1 MYQKIHS
8 KTHGGSKL
16 KVFLLKLETAEE
28 MSAIT
33 ALLFWEVLVNAV
45 RKSKTYNIGKEET
58 TVDIHRWYDL

>member
-1 MYQKIHS
+1 
-8 KTHGGSKL
+8 
-16 KVFLLKLETAEE
+16 

-33 ALLFWEVLVNAV
+33 ALLSAVLEVLVNAV